1 MDRLVVMKTFVTVA
15 KSSSFSGA
23 ARELGISGSLVSRHV
38 ADLERQV
45 GVRLVNRT
53 ARSVSLTDAGTR
65 YAEFAERILAEIDGE
80 DVALSESRDLPEG
93 PLSVICPKWIG
104 TLDVGDAIAA
114 FVREHPKITLRFE
127 LGGMSDRNY
136 DFLDRGY
143 DVAFHTRDLRDSNVL
158 IRRVSE
164 LPFVLAASAAYLGR
178 RGVPRTVAD
187 LSEFDCLMHP
197 NDPVWR
203 LGAGEETVHHKVVA
217 PTVIANSYLVIEKL
231 LEQDCGIALIPRT
244 PAESR
249 LSSGQLVEVL
259 PHLQPPPRALYAV
272 HGPGGQTPERVRV
285 FLDFMTAWFRSR
297 QARPVGTR
305 V

>member
-53 ARSVSLTDAGTR
+53 ARSVSLTEAGIR
-65 YAEFAERILAEIDGE
+65 YAEFADRILREIDEEDGE
-80 DVALSESRDLPEG
+80 LSHSQDVAEG
-93 PLSVICPKWIG
+93 TLSVICPKWIG
-104 TLDVGDAIAA
+104 TLEVGDAIAA
-114 FVREHPKITLRFE
+114 FVREHPKISLRFE

-143 DVAFHTRDLRDSNVL
+143 DVAFHTRDLRDSNVRL
-158 IRRVSE
+158 RRVTE
-164 LPFVLAASAAYLGR
+164 LPFVLAASADYVRR
-178 RGVPRTVAD
+178 RGLPATAVE
-187 LSEFDCLMHP
+187 LGEHDCILHP

-203 LGAGEETVHHKVVA
+203 LGEGESTVHFKVQSPRV
-217 PTVIANSYLVIEKL
+217 TANSYLVIEKL
-231 LEQDCGIALIPRT
+231 VEHGDGIALIPRR
-244 PAESR
+244 PAQAR
-249 LSSGQLVEVL
+249 LDSGDLVELL
-259 PHLQPPPRALYAV
+259 PGLRPPQRALYAV

-285 FLDFMTAWFRSR
+285 FLDFMTTWFRSR
-297 QARPVGTR
+297 PSASA
-305 V
+305 

>member
-1 MDRLVVMKTFVTVA
+1 MDRLVVMRTFVTVA

-53 ARSVSLTDAGTR
+53 ARSVSLTEAGHR
-65 YAEFAERILAEIDGE
+65 YAEFADRILDEIE
-80 DVALSESRDLPEG
+80 DEDHALSQSQDAPEG
-93 PLSVICPKWIG
+93 PISVICPKWIG
-104 TLDVGDAIAA
+104 TLDLGTAIAA
-114 FVREHPKITLRFE
+114 FAREHPKITIKFE

-164 LPFVLAASAAYLGR
+164 LPFVLTASQDYVRRKGR
-178 RGVPRTVAD
+178 PQTVAE
-187 LSEFDCLMHP
+187 LAEHDCILHP

-203 LGAGEETVHHKVVA
+203 LGAGQDTIHHKVHDPVV
-217 PTVIANSYLVIEKL
+217 TANSYLVIEKL
-231 LEQDCGIALIPRT
+231 VEAGCGIALIPRR
-244 PAESR
+244 PAVKR
-249 LSSGQLVEVL
+249 LDEGSLVELL
-259 PHLQPPPRALYAV
+259 PQHAPPARSLYAV
-272 HGPGGQTPERVRV
+272 HGPGGRTPERVKI
-285 FLDFMTAWFRSR
+285 FLDFMTAWFRT
-297 QARPVGTR
+297 QHDG
-305 V
+305 

>member
-65 YAEFAERILAEIDGE
+65 YAEFAERILREIEEEDGE
-80 DVALSESRDLPEG
+80 LSHSRDAPEG
-93 PLSVICPKWIG
+93 TLSVICPKWIG

-114 FVREHPKITLRFE
+114 FAREHPKITIRFE

-164 LPFVLAASAAYLGR
+164 LPFVLAASADYLKA
-178 RGVPRTVAD
+178 RGVPQTAAD
-187 LSEFDCLMHP
+187 LTEHSCILHP

-203 LGAGEETVHHKVVA
+203 LGQGEDTVHYKVQNAHV
-217 PTVIANSYLVIEKL
+217 VANSYLVIEKL
-231 LEQDCGIALIPRT
+231 VEQGVGIALIPRR

-249 LSSGQLVEVL
+249 LESGQLVEVL
-259 PHLQPPPRALYAV
+259 PQVRPPARALYAV
-272 HGPGGQTPERVRV
+272 HGPGGQTPERVKI
-285 FLDFMTAWFRSR
+285 FLDFMTAWFRTR
-297 QARPVGTR
+297 LARAA
-305 V
+305 